1 MMKRLVMVSAA
12 FFLLAGH
19 ACAKEKAVNCA
30 GMAMLGGAQLACSHV
45 DPNAPAQFC
54 TYSWSLHST
63 ENGQKTV
70 EGSFMLPPGAK
81 NVTVYQGSGFDS
93 AYSDPIVLC
102 RGRKDHG

>member
-1 MMKRLVMVSAA
+1 MNRLIMVSAS
-12 FFLLAGH
+12 FILAAGSAH
-19 ACAKEKAVNCA
+19 AEGKAVNCA
-30 GMAMLGGAQLACSHV
+30 GMAMLGGAQLVCSHV
-45 DPNAPAQFC
+45 APKAPTQFC

-63 ENGQKTV
+63 EAGQQIV

-93 AYSDPIVLC
+93 AYSNPIVLC

>member
-1 MMKRLVMVSAA
+1 
-12 FFLLAGH
+12 
-19 ACAKEKAVNCA
+19 
-30 GMAMLGGAQLACSHV
+30 MAMLGGAQLVCSHV
-45 DPNAPAQFC
+45 APKAPTQFC

-63 ENGQKTV
+63 EAGQQIV

-93 AYSDPIVLC
+93 AYSNPIVLC